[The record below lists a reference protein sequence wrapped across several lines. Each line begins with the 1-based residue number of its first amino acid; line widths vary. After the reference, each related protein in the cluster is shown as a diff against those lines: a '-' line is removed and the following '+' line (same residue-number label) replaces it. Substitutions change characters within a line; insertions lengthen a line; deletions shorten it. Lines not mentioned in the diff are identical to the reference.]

1 MSERLEA
8 LSSKLPPGVLSIIRD
23 YDSHP
28 VSDLIR
34 EIEFERYPGNVYS
47 ASALCLKRCEVWP
60 PLAREMKRRLKH
72 NCTLMSRTQGVW
84 MPILCYDA
92 KTWTMSF
99 PRWQFETLE
108 DLDYLPLWV
117 KEEYLLECVQMVRRA
132 RFFYLGK

>member
-34 EIEFERYPGNVYS
+34 EIEFERYPGHVYA
-47 ASALCLKRCEVWP
+47 ASSLCLHNCRLWP
-60 PLAREMKRRLKH
+60 PLARELKRRLKH
-72 NCTLMSRTQGVW
+72 NSTLMSQTQGVW
-84 MPILCYDA
+84 LPILCYDA
-92 KTWTMSF
+92 KNWRMSF

-117 KEEYLLECVQMVRRA
+117 REEYRL
-132 RFFYLGK
+132 KIK

>member
-34 EIEFERYPGNVYS
+34 EIEFEIFPGHVYF
-47 ASALCLKRCEVWP
+47 ASSMCLKSCVIWP

-72 NCTLMSRTQGVW
+72 NSTLMSQTRGVW
-84 MPILCYDA
+84 LPMLCYDA
-92 KTWTMSF
+92 RTWTLSF

-108 DLDYLPLWV
+108 DLDHLPLWV
-117 KEEYLLECVQMVRRA
+117 KEEYKLKVR
-132 RFFYLGK
+132 